1 MAYGGK
7 GGPSQGPASNNKSI
21 QTPSKQGGVGAATGK
36 MAVGKTPAKTPS
48 DVEKENLTLDTSQP
62 NQKVRRIIN
71 IPPKVAD
78 LIS

>member
-36 MAVGKTPAKTPS
+36 TPAKTPS

-62 NQKVRRIIN
+62 NQKVRRLS
-71 IPPKVAD
+71 
-78 LIS
+78 LIHI